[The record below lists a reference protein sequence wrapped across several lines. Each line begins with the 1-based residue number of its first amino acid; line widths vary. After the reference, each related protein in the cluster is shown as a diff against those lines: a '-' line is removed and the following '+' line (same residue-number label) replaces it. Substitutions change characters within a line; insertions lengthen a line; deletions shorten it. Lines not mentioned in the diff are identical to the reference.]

1 MSLLDKIRRHPEGKA
16 ATQAPDK
23 EVSCLHTA
31 LAPRWD
37 TSSEMGDEDKA
48 SHVVSPPVSLPE
60 TRPGR
65 VCLPNPGDDPAGP
78 GDDRAGRLGSAHVP
92 RIP

>member
-16 ATQAPDK
+16 ATQAPDE

-37 TSSEMGDEDKA
+37 TSSEMGDEEKA
-48 SHVVSPPVSLPE
+48 SAWVCSVCGRTFTPDEARRGPARLSGSSSP
-60 TRPGR
+60 GA
-65 VCLPNPGDDPAGP
+65 N
-78 GDDRAGRLGSAHVP
+78 
-92 RIP
+92 